1 MISAPSK
8 AALVACVALL
18 ACVSFSASA
27 NDDTLQGRAELQK
40 AVESLRLRPSTDA
53 TPVEFSIGNDR
64 YRIPR
69 NYLVTMDNWNGGPQS
84 LVSLHVNI
92 PDLAPFSEKTRAC
105 FTASAAAL
113 PPGCQ
118 PLQFNITLHGL
129 VSVDQAFNNVKSLF
143 RKQEPMAGPSGFE
156 RYAIGEDSNGLD
168 YFRKIEFGRT
178 NLYWCHTSYD
188 NGTRNG
194 LCRPVA
200 DWAAT
205 DTGLQFFFSLREL
218 PDITRLDES
227 LRGLVE
233 HFALRPADGK

>member
-105 FTASAAAL
+105 L
-113 PPGCQ
+113 
-118 PLQFNITLHGL
+118 
-129 VSVDQAFNNVKSLF
+129 
-143 RKQEPMAGPSGFE
+143 E
-156 RYAIGEDSNGLD
+156 
-168 YFRKIEFGRT
+168 
-178 NLYWCHTSYD
+178 
-188 NGTRNG
+188 
-194 LCRPVA
+194 VA
-200 DWAAT
+200 
-205 DTGLQFFFSLREL
+205 
-218 PDITRLDES
+218 
-227 LRGLVE
+227 GLVE
-233 HFALRPADGK
+233 TAFRLR